1 MERADRRR
9 TIGSIPA
16 HTGER
21 ETDSTDDRSTRVYPR
36 TYGGTADNAVRRTG
50 KPGLSPHI
58 RGNESPLPRAPQSP
72 GSIPAHTG
80 ERFATVLNRCRN
92 RVYPRTYGGTQ
103 VVSAE
108 HNVGKGSIPAHT
120 GERFRNP
127 TA

>member
-1 MERADRRR
+1 MVNIGGQQEKGLSPHIRGNGMERADRRR

-58 RGNESPLPRAPQSP
+58 RGNAQ
-72 GSIPAHTG
+72 
-80 ERFATVLNRCRN
+80 
-92 RVYPRTYGGTQ
+92 
-103 VVSAE
+103 
-108 HNVGKGSIPAHT
+108 
-120 GERFRNP
+120 FRS
-127 TA
+127 